1 MSVKNQV
8 HDAASWYFSHVD
20 PLSPNYEN
28 VQRYLR
34 GPLIALTVNHVLPD
48 SPTSKVASMP
58 KEAEEEKKSSN
69 GGDWRDYLNS
79 DEVANKSTV
88 GHGATVKAQEA
99 YQRLSRR
106 TQARMEAFLAGC
118 ALAAPNEMSK
128 NSQFDHQP
136 SDLVSLQEGLSGF
149 GISSAS
155 GVPKKGGQRT
165 VLIRTISSASSVPHH
180 PQIQQEDLIL
190 RLELYLRTLQRVR
203 NLGEEC
209 AVALEPPKAIKAR
222 AQVVTYAF
230 VATAGTV
237 RNLRHV
243 LTRLLNCLTME
254 ELAVEVLS
262 DDIKKVIRRSVSE
275 YEHGTSFASLAF
287 LSTPEVNA
295 DSLLLPLI
303 VKYLRYL
310 QTNWEQVVSACELE
324 RMLTRAIDP
333 DMRNLFKTME
343 FRSIGHLLE
352 VCHEQRAKLN
362 NIELGPHVCA
372 VADNVNSLIHSKEAV
387 RQAIRDLQREII
399 SVNGHIL
406 PPVSSRRE
414 LLTVLG
420 QTLNSRTLTAAERP
434 RRTRAVKKKTIPAAS
449 LGQNNPSD
457 SEVTPSKAKE
467 NIQNVPG
474 SPDSDSDFLTD
485 ESSLSE
491 GVDTPEH
498 GGAPRVRRRNF
509 HLSTID
515 LLTRRLLIAGSRTG
529 NGGDAYFVVR
539 DLFGGE
545 EVEVVPTSSTKT
557 MDRLVRP
564 GTIDILVRLASV
576 TIKCHQ
582 SFDIYPKALV
592 GECEPLIQFHTTTT
606 ETISLQEVRAA
617 SEMKKSEP
625 LMKRSGHHV
634 DGDYTTMI
642 LQEQETS
649 RSGWRVISIRPAM
662 YEIVETW
669 GTPS

>member
-262 DDIKKVIRRSVSE
+262 DDIKKVIRRIVSE

-310 QTNWEQVVSACELE
+310 QTNW
-324 RMLTRAIDP
+324 
-333 DMRNLFKTME
+333 
-343 FRSIGHLLE
+343 
-352 VCHEQRAKLN
+352 
-362 NIELGPHVCA
+362 
-372 VADNVNSLIHSKEAV
+372 
-387 RQAIRDLQREII
+387 
-399 SVNGHIL
+399 
-406 PPVSSRRE
+406 
-414 LLTVLG
+414 
-420 QTLNSRTLTAAERP
+420 
-434 RRTRAVKKKTIPAAS
+434 
-449 LGQNNPSD
+449 
-457 SEVTPSKAKE
+457 
-467 NIQNVPG
+467 
-474 SPDSDSDFLTD
+474 
-485 ESSLSE
+485 
-491 GVDTPEH
+491 
-498 GGAPRVRRRNF
+498 
-509 HLSTID
+509 
-515 LLTRRLLIAGSRTG
+515 
-529 NGGDAYFVVR
+529 
-539 DLFGGE
+539 
-545 EVEVVPTSSTKT
+545 
-557 MDRLVRP
+557 
-564 GTIDILVRLASV
+564 
-576 TIKCHQ
+576 
-582 SFDIYPKALV
+582 
-592 GECEPLIQFHTTTT
+592 
-606 ETISLQEVRAA
+606 
-617 SEMKKSEP
+617 
-625 LMKRSGHHV
+625 
-634 DGDYTTMI
+634 
-642 LQEQETS
+642 
-649 RSGWRVISIRPAM
+649 
-662 YEIVETW
+662 
-669 GTPS
+669 